1 MRDVLI
7 IHRTTRAYSAH
18 HNSDLSLYH
27 CCKAEEKKG
36 DEKKLVTTAVL
47 STTVKAKARVA
58 RKEAKKHG

>member
-1 MRDVLI
+1 MQKYQFTPLI
-7 IHRTTRAYSAH
+7 IIRI
-18 HNSDLSLYH
+18 SLFIY